1 MLSLIWGFRYFW
13 KRGNT
18 RKRVCWNRG
27 LKHLFTLCIGGFQE
41 IPCKVFL
48 LFYCFLVIK
57 TILKALFSSISWLTN
72 SSDLPTCGL
81 NLRKRRTLR
90 LFSMWTTPP
99 PPPLLRFSLWFP
111 YPLFSSAFHLVVAK
125 ILQTRTKFT
134 QKLTPGFKNH
144 MRNLD
149 NFRQAVKNPKS
160 WNSRHEFWPKNR
172 FLQLIIADNLSNIT
186 FNYLYENSANSLC
199 HFWNYKSFFTTKL
212 LRIFLAQALHTFN
225 KSSP

>member
-1 MLSLIWGFRYFW
+1 MQSLS
-13 KRGNT
+13 T
-18 RKRVCWNRG
+18 
-27 LKHLFTLCIGGFQE
+27 
-41 IPCKVFL
+41 FL
-48 LFYCFLVIK
+48 LFFGNQNNSE
-57 TILKALFSSISWLTN
+57 SSIFFYFLINKFLWFAYLW
-72 SSDLPTCGL
+72 P
-81 NLRKRRTLR
+81 KFEERRTLR

-160 WNSRHEFWPKNR
+160 WNSRHEFCPKNR